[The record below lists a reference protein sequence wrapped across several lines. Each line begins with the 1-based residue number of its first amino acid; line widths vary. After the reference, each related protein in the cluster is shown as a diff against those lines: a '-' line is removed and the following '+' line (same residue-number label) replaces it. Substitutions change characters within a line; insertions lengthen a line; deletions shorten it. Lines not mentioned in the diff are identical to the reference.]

1 MKTCLTCQNGST
13 PYCRHV
19 VGILTGSG
27 NVLHDVAAWLVR
39 QNAMTPESE
48 ACDPD
53 DECPAWESINTDRVT
68 S

>member
-1 MKTCLTCQNGST
+1 
-13 PYCRHV
+13 
-19 VGILTGSG
+19 VGIFTGSG
-27 NVLHDVAAWLVR
+27 NVRDDVAAWLVR

-48 ACDPD
+48 ECDPD